1 MLPNMLIINFP
12 NEQSGLIGI
21 ATSFSSWI
29 NEHPKDGFS
38 HINYEK

>member
-1 MLPNMLIINFP
+1 M
-12 NEQSGLIGI
+12 LIGI

-38 HINYEK
+38 HINYEKWC